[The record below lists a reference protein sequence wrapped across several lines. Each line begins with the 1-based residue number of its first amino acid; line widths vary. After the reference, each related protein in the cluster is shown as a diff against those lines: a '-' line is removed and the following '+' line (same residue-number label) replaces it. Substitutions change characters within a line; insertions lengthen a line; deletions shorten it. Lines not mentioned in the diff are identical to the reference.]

1 MLVHQRV
8 IVLDC
13 HLPSE
18 KIPRGP
24 KSYNVVSSYAQVG
37 SIPRTCPWYMI
48 HGSWLMSP
56 WVTSPNQNRYMVYM
70 PWLLFQVMSNIPK
83 MGQLP
88 TPVIYQHTSTRSSS
102 KSTTKIDSDT
112 IWYLTD
118 LTVKSPWNPIE
129 SSSNNHQPPWNPMK
143 SPSNHHQNPLNHHE
157 VAWNHHVKSPFFYS
171 FLGVA
176 TPNIHLLVDWFPFL
190 STVPGF
196 PCTAPA
202 PIASTSRRSQP
213 MAGTMER
220 REPKSACLGCLG
232 VQLIYDIYIYI

>member
-1 MLVHQRV
+1 M
-8 IVLDC
+8 
-13 HLPSE
+13 
-18 KIPRGP
+18 
-24 KSYNVVSSYAQVG
+24 SSLNITQPLG
-37 SIPRTCPWYMI
+37 IWS
-48 HGSWLMSP
+48 
-56 WVTSPNQNRYMVYM
+56 M

-157 VAWNHHVKSPFFYS
+157 VAWNHHFSIV
-171 FLGVA
+171 FLVLRHP
-176 TPNIHLLVDWFPFL
+176 TSIFWW
-190 STVPGF
+190 TGF
-196 PCTAPA
+196 P
-202 PIASTSRRSQP
+202 SYRQSQVSLVLLRRRSQAQV
-213 MAGTMER
+213 AGHSLWLGPW
-220 REPKSACLGCLG
+220 REGNPSQRALAAWECS
-232 VQLIYDIYIYI
+232 